1 MNKLLARANRSISVA
16 LAAWLLAGSSLIA
29 QLLGLLRERLIIAN
43 FDIGSAVDAY
53 RVAFTIPDFMFFIL
67 VSGALS
73 VTFIPVFNERL
84 GKGNKK
90 SAWELSSSLI
100 NFMAMLTFVA
110 SIFIIIFADPLV
122 RYVVAPGLDEQT
134 TFLAVSMMRIIAIN
148 PFLFAI
154 SSVLTSMQQAF
165 GRFFFFALAP
175 SLYSLGIIIGVQ
187 YIAPHV
193 GIMGVAYGVVI
204 GSVFQLLAASM
215 GMWGMGFDYR
225 SRIFWRNLGFRKVL
239 SLLPAR
245 SLDQGIDYFNTL
257 VETNLASR
265 LRTGAIASYQYATT
279 LHLVPITLIGVAIST
294 AAFPKMTERLTQGR
308 PDLFRKE
315 LQGVLRVIIWL
326 ALPTAV
332 ITFFTR
338 GYLVRLLV
346 ANGNATIATLLGLL
360 VVAIL
365 FRSIYHIASR
375 AFYAQQDTRTPLYIS
390 FAAIGLNI
398 VLAVMLARPDS
409 FGIYGLAIAQS
420 LVAVFEV
427 TVLFVI
433 LVKRFPGTL
442 DLFFMNAILRMVS
455 ASGLTGIVTY
465 ILVSFVF
472 PLRAADSGFMVLVP
486 KFALIAGMSMLSYFG
501 FSALFR
507 LTEVKPVVERVLKVV
522 FRQFKA

>member
-29 QLLGLLRERLIIAN
+29 QVLGLLRERLIIAN

-84 GKGNKK
+84 SKGNKK

-110 SIFIIIFADPLV
+110 SILIIIFADPLV

-204 GSVFQLLAASM
+204 GSVLQLFAACM

-265 LRTGAIASYQYATT
+265 LRAGAIASYQYATT
-279 LHLVPITLIGVAIST
+279 LHMVPITLIGVAIST
-294 AAFPKMTERLTQGR
+294 AAFPKMTERLNQGR
-308 PDLFRKE
+308 PDLFKKE
-315 LQGVLRVIIWL
+315 LQAILRVIIWL

-332 ITFFTR
+332 ITFFCR
-338 GYLVRLLV
+338 GYLVRFLDG
-346 ANGNATIATLLGLL
+346 NGDSTIATLLGLL

-390 FAAIGLNI
+390 LAAIGLN
-398 VLAVMLARPDS
+398 VGLAVYLARPDH

-427 TVLFVI
+427 TILFMV

-442 DLFFMNAILRMVS
+442 DLVFMNAMLRMVS

-465 ILVSFVF
+465 ILVSFIF
-472 PLRAADSGFMVLVP
+472 PLRASDSGFMVLVP
-486 KFALIAGMSMLSYFG
+486 KFVFIAGISLLSYFL
-501 FSALFR
+501 FSAIFR
-507 LTEVKPVVERVLKVV
+507 LTEVKPVIERVLKIA
-522 FRQFKA
+522 FRQLRA